1 MMYLL
6 DTNIVSELRK
16 FRSGRAD
23 KSVVAWI
30 GGRDPRQ
37 SFISA
42 ITLLELE
49 YGALLMER
57 RDARQ
62 GEGLRR
68 WLEETVVSVFNAR
81 ILPVDE
87 QVARICAGL
96 HIPDRKPERDALIG
110 ATAIAAGFTLVTRNV
125 RDFEGM
131 PLNLINPWE
140 VAAE

>member
-1 MMYLL
+1 MYLL
-6 DTNIVSELRK
+6 DTNVVSELRK

-23 KSVVAWI
+23 KNVVAWI
-30 GGRDPRQ
+30 GVSDPRQ

-42 ITLLELE
+42 ITRLELE

-68 WLEETVVSVFNAR
+68 WLEETVVGVFDTR
-81 ILPVDE
+81 ILPIDGH
-87 QVARICAGL
+87 VARVCAGL

-110 ATAIAAGFTLVTRNV
+110 ATAIAAGYTLVTRNV

-131 PLNLINPWE
+131 PVKLFNPWE
-140 VAAE
+140 PAE